1 MIVISRMSTAAISAA
16 FTLCVAAG
24 HADAADPAGQQ
35 RAGFNQVDA
44 ALGPA
49 LLDQPTTV
57 DRAEPGQY
65 VFSAP
70 PRESARAAGEI
81 YGPIAEYLS
90 KVTGK
95 QIVFRY
101 SGNWINYQSEM
112 RKGEYDLIF
121 DGPHLNAWR
130 AAHLQHH
137 ILVKA
142 PGDITFVVAV
152 RRGNDKLR
160 DLGQLMGR
168 AICGMS
174 PPNLGT
180 LTVLGQF
187 DNPLRQPLIVSTRS
201 WDGIYQEMQAGR
213 CAAAILPERNLAKY
227 DPQGTAARII
237 FKARAYPGQAFSAGP
252 RISPED
258 QAKIARAMISPDAR
272 GATAHLRD
280 AYALNGDFLPVGKNE
295 YAGVA
300 SMLKDS
306 WGYQ

>member
-1 MIVISRMSTAAISAA
+1 MIVTTHASTLAITAA
-16 FTLCVAAG
+16 FVLCVCTG
-24 HADAADPAGQQ
+24 NADATDPAGQQ
-35 RAGFNQVDA
+35 KVSFNRADTVS
-44 ALGPA
+44 GPA
-49 LLDQPTTV
+49 LLDRSMAP
-57 DRAEPGQY
+57 DAAEQDQY

-70 PRESARAAGEI
+70 PRESAQAANEI

-95 QIVFRY
+95 RVVFRY
-101 SGNWINYQSEM
+101 SSNWINYQSEM
-112 RKGEYDLIF
+112 RKGEYDLLF

-130 AAHLQHH
+130 AAHLQHN

-142 PGDITFVVAV
+142 PGDTTFVVAV
-152 RRGNDKLR
+152 KRNNDKLQ
-160 DLGQLMGR
+160 DLKQLMGR

-187 DNPLRQPLIVSTRS
+187 DNPLRQPLIVSTQG
-201 WDGIYQEMQAGR
+201 WDRIYHEMQAGH
-213 CAAAILPERNLAKY
+213 CVAAILPTRNLAKY
-227 DPQGTAARII
+227 DPQGTATRVI
-237 FKARAYPGQAFSAGP
+237 FTAKTYPGQALSAGP

-258 QAKIARAMISPDAR
+258 QAKIARAMTLPEAR
-272 GATAHLRD
+272 TATTKLRD
-280 AYALNGDFLPVGKNE
+280 AYALSGDFLPVGKGE

-300 SMLKDS
+300 SILKDT

>member
-1 MIVISRMSTAAISAA
+1 MMVTTRSSAIAVSFAFVLCAVSGNTA
-16 FTLCVAAG
+16 
-24 HADAADPAGQQ
+24 AADPVGQQ
-35 RAGFNQVDA
+35 KVSFNQTHA
-44 ALGPA
+44 ASGPA
-49 LLDQPTTV
+49 LLDPSAPASEAGQ
-57 DRAEPGQY
+57 GQY

-70 PRESARAAGEI
+70 PRESTRAASEI
-81 YGPIAEYLS
+81 YGPIAEYLG

-95 QIVFRY
+95 QVVFRY
-101 SGNWINYQSEM
+101 SSNWINYQSEM
-112 RKGEYDLIF
+112 RKGEYDLVF

-130 AAHLQHH
+130 AAHLQHR

-142 PGDITFVVAV
+142 PGDSSFVVAV
-152 RRGNDKLR
+152 KRNNDKLQ
-160 DLGQLMGR
+160 DLRQLMGR

-187 DNPLRQPLIVSTRS
+187 DNPLRQPLIVSTQS

-213 CAAAILPERNLAKY
+213 CAAAILPVRNLAKY
-227 DPQGTAARII
+227 DPQGMATRII
-237 FKARAYPGQAFSAGP
+237 FKAKTYPSQALSAGP
-252 RISPED
+252 RVSRED
-258 QAKIARAMISPDAR
+258 QAKIARAMTSPDAR
-272 GATAHLRD
+272 SATAKLRD
-280 AYALNGDFLPVGKNE
+280 AYAFSGDFLPVGKDE